1 MMWAR
6 GGILALK
13 ECMLF
18 GRFRGLV
25 TIVKQKNKHA
35 SFQSC
40 PVSVTKQTACDQDY
54 LQIREGLSS
63 RWPVKWGLKEKGV
76 SHSKSKMI
84 IPSRRK
90 SKCKGTRREGQKGG
104 QHQGDNHALPWAD
117 VMAEPC
123 PLHVNFSCA
132 QYGTELVHDSNF
144 LSESYLFCL
153 RGPCLGFKYKPTSKQ
168 ICSWTWVCLE
178 RRYKPSSLLKA
189 LVLLAVSGW
198 PLGRNESGT
207 QWVWRKMKGHF
218 Q

>member
-132 QYGTELVHDSNF
+132 LHGTELVHNSNF
-144 LSESYLFCL
+144 LYETYLFCL
-153 RGPCLGFKYKPTSKQ
+153 RGTCLGFKFKPTSK
-168 ICSWTWVCLE
+168 
-178 RRYKPSSLLKA
+178 
-189 LVLLAVSGW
+189 
-198 PLGRNESGT
+198 
-207 QWVWRKMKGHF
+207 
-218 Q
+218 